1 MATLPLTAG
10 GLACPC
16 KRMAS
21 AAEFHAFG
29 TKETFETEA
38 ADWIEARLED
48 ALSRRGKATL
58 FCSGGSTPGPIYE
71 TLSGLNLDW
80 KNVTVGLADE
90 RWVSEDHEAS
100 NAALVRRTLLQN
112 KAEAATFLPM
122 KTADESAF
130 GAEAALNESYGDA
143 ASVIDVLVL
152 GMGED
157 GHTLSWFANAKG
169 LGAATDPGN
178 LLSVAAISAPK
189 SKVTGPITERMTLT
203 YPAVARARSIL
214 LMMSGD
220 KKKTVFDAA
229 NPDHP
234 VSKMRKAA
242 GKALTVFYRS

>member
-1 MATLPLTAG
+1 MT
-10 GLACPC
+10 
-16 KRMAS
+16 S

-71 TLSGLNLDW
+71 ALSGLNLDW
-80 KNVTVGLADE
+80 AKVTVGLADE
-90 RWVSEDHEAS
+90 RWVDETHEAS
-100 NAALVRRTLLQN
+100 NAALVRRTLLKD

-122 KTADESAF
+122 KTEDETAF
-130 GAEAALNESYGDA
+130 GAEAKLERSYGEA

-178 LLSVAAISAPK
+178 MLSVAAIDAPK
-189 SKVTGPITERMTLT
+189 SKVTGDNTERMTLT
-203 YPAVARARSIL
+203 YPVVARARNIL
-214 LMMSGD
+214 LLMSGD
-220 KKKTVFDAA
+220 KKKSVFEAA

-234 VSKMRKAA
+234 VSLMRRAA